1 MMLHRDVATASGG
14 PIQNRFSPYDWNG
27 GSVVGVAGD
36 DFVVLAADRRLATGY
51 NIKSR
56 NIERIHELA
65 PQTLL
70 ACGGCHADVM
80 ALYNELTL
88 RATMYKHKHG
98 VDMGTVAAAQLLSN
112 TLYYRRFFP
121 IYALAV
127 IAGLDEE
134 GKGYVAG
141 YDAVGSYIRS
151 REGYSANG
159 GSASILMPILDN
171 VFGSGNAGFSSG
183 PRPEKPYTD
192 DEVVE
197 IVKSVFVSGAERD
210 IMLGDAVD
218 IFVLKKG
225 GAIHRQL
232 FALKKD

>member
-1 MMLHRDVATASGG
+1 
-14 PIQNRFSPYDWNG
+14 
-27 GSVVGVAGD
+27 
-36 DFVVLAADRRLATGY
+36 
-51 NIKSR
+51 
-56 NIERIHELA
+56 
-65 PQTLL
+65 
-70 ACGGCHADVM
+70 
-80 ALYNELTL
+80 
-88 RATMYKHKHG
+88 MYKHKHG

-127 IAGLDEE
+127 IAGLDAE

-141 YDAVGSYIRS
+141 YVSSSQSSFFTELTLEQDAVGSYIRS

-183 PRPEKPYTD
+183 PKRDTPYSAQ
-192 DEVVE
+192 EVVE
-197 IVKSVFVSGAERD
+197 IVKTVFVSGAERD

-218 IFVLKKG
+218 IYVLSRSG
-225 GAIHRQL
+225 TLQHEL